1 MRLRL
6 RLRLLVM
13 SLLPDP
19 YFDPQT
25 GEFEDYRRMVN
36 TSALRVG
43 ILLTAAV
50 QVPFVLFEWLA
61 LGEQFYWVQILR
73 AVWLLPAL
81 ALYPL
86 SKTPSRGLLRRVDG
100 IVWFIYVAAAVYIV
114 FVSFL
119 HDGYQSPYINA
130 LIMMFVGV
138 TAVTLWPLWFAVS
151 FAVAIYGAYLMPLI
165 LGYGSIGDLTIW
177 IGYQGFMICT
187 IGLLLVSQQLRMRM
201 ARADFDRRCQLEH
214 EKDQTRDL
222 LERVAVMRQE
232 RLNWLESL
240 ARFLRHEL
248 KNQMVAM
255 STSLDLAERDEAQA
269 GPERYLNRARRS
281 LARMGSLVQSAT
293 EATSIEAALTMGPNE
308 RVDLSGVVGERV
320 FVFREAHPQR
330 RFLADIEPGLELDGQ
345 EDRIAQL
352 VDKLLDNAV
361 EHGFEGGEVR
371 VALMRAD
378 GWMLLAVENEGDPLP
393 RDKQVLFDA
402 FVSDKKSGN
411 GRQNV
416 GLGLFVA
423 RAIAQSHAGHIQALD
438 IDGPSGARFE
448 VRFPTEVR

>member
-1 MRLRL
+1 
-6 RLRLLVM
+6 M

-50 QVPFVLFEWLA
+50 QAPFILFEWLA
-61 LGEQFYWVQILR
+61 LREQFYWVQILR
-73 AVWLLPAL
+73 AVWLVPAL

-86 SKTPSRGLLRRVDG
+86 SKTPPQGLLRRVDG
-100 IVWFIYVAAAVYIV
+100 IVWLIYVAAAVYIV

-138 TAVTLWPLWFAVS
+138 TAVTLWPFWFALS
-151 FAVAIYGAYLMPLI
+151 FAVAIYGAYWMPLL
-165 LGYGSIGDLTIW
+165 LGYGSIGDPTIW
-177 IGYQGFMICT
+177 IGYQAFKICT
-187 IGLLLVSQQLRMRM
+187 MGLLLVSQQLRMRM

-214 EKDQTRDL
+214 EKEQTRDL
-222 LERVAVMRQE
+222 LARVAVMRQE
-232 RLNWLESL
+232 RLSWLESL

-255 STSLDLAERDEAQA
+255 GTSIDMIEHAPPDTP
-269 GPERYLNRARRS
+269 PERYLARARRS
-281 LARMGSLVQSAT
+281 LGRMNRLVQSAT
-293 EATSIEAALTMGPNE
+293 EATSLETALTLECRE
-308 RVDLSGVVGERV
+308 RVDVSGVVGERV
-320 FVFREAHPQR
+320 PMFREANPERGFH
-330 RFLADIEPGLELDGQ
+330 ADVEPGLEIDGQ

-352 VDKLLDNAV
+352 LENAV
-361 EHGFEGGEVR
+361 EHGAERSEIR
-371 VALMRAD
+371 VALRRNQD
-378 GWMLLAVENEGDPLP
+378 WIVLVVENEGDLFPK
-393 RDKQVLFDA
+393 DKQAIFEA
-402 FVSDKKSGN
+402 FATNGKNGN
-411 GRQNV
+411 GGQSL

-423 RAIAQSHAGHIQALD
+423 KAIAHAHAGQITARD
-438 IDGPSGARFE
+438 NEDAPGARFE
-448 VRFPTEVR
+448 VRFPIEVT